1 MASRADQ
8 LLSPHRRNGPVDNA
22 TPGSVRATP
31 AHARPFSVQTRELL
45 LEIGRSPV
53 GVGLGA
59 GATVTILAALV
70 GVSLNL
76 AVALGLS
83 TAITV
88 GLVTGALYRVERQVR
103 NVGDAVALS
112 SHADASR
119 PAFGTWAIEPD
130 IAQLIVQEV
139 EGKHTVVE
147 CGSGVTTLVI
157 AERLRSRGTG
167 RLYTLE
173 HDPMF
178 AKKMKARL
186 DADGLGD
193 WVEFIDAPLV
203 NQTFCSRRVNWYSE
217 PAITPRLPAEI
228 DLLVVDGPPALTPWA
243 RWPAIEVLHER
254 LAADAVVLVDD
265 GRRRSERRT
274 VFRWQAEHPELVLYW
289 HDTVKGTWRLVNE
302 GRAQR
307 EGRLCSAAREMLR
320 RLDPCPRGFGRW
332 PVRR

>member
-1 MASRADQ
+1 MAGRAGQ
-8 LLSPHRRNGPVDNA
+8 LLSLHRRNGPTDGA
-22 TPGSVRATP
+22 RSDSVRTTTGQ
-31 AHARPFSVQTRELL
+31 ARPFSVRMRELL

-76 AVALGLS
+76 AAALGLS
-83 TAITV
+83 TATTV

-103 NVGDAVALS
+103 NLGDAVALS
-112 SHADASR
+112 SNPEASR
-119 PAFGTWAIEPD
+119 PSFGTWAIEPD

-147 CGSGVTTLVI
+147 CGSGLTTLVI

-173 HDPMF
+173 HDPTF
-178 AKKMKARL
+178 AEKTKAHL
-186 DADGLGD
+186 EAAGLGD
-193 WVEFIDAPLV
+193 WVELINAPLV
-203 NQTFCSRRVNWYSE
+203 DQTFCGRRVSWYSE
-217 PAITPRLPAEI
+217 PAIGPRLPAEI
-228 DLLVVDGPPALTPWA
+228 DLLVVDGPPGLTPWA
-243 RWPAIEVLHER
+243 RWPAVEVLHER
-254 LAADAVVLVDD
+254 LAPGAVVLVDD
-265 GRRRSERRT
+265 GRRRSERRAA
-274 VFRWQAEHPELVLYW
+274 FRWQADHPELVLYW
-289 HDTVKGTWRLVNE
+289 HDTVKGTWRLVKE

-307 EGRLCSAAREMLR
+307 EGRLSSVAREILR
-320 RLDPCPRGFGRW
+320 SVDPCPRGFGRW